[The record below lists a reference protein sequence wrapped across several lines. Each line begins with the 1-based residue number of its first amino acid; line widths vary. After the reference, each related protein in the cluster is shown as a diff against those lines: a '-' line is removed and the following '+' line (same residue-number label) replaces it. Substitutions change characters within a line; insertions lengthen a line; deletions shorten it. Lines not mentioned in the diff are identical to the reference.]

1 MSTALKLVFI
11 NYFFI
16 KILNEIPSTPS
27 CRFLL
32 GGEHGRL
39 RYAAPEGYSPLVE
52 SLLPQ
57 QVLSLEPCFYFGNLA
72 KRALAGPPLVQDDTA
87 FVPTPVDTLAVSQ
100 SFVYVAVKTLNRSIV
115 FD

>member
-1 MSTALKLVFI
+1 MILKGVI
-11 NYFFI
+11 SFF
-16 KILNEIPSTPS
+16 LYS

-57 QVLSLEPCFYFGNLA
+57 QILNLEPCFYFGNLA
-72 KRALAGPPLVQDDTA
+72 KRALAGPTLVQDDTA
-87 FVPTPVDTLAVSQ
+87 FVPTPVDTLSVSKLKNYIYL
-100 SFVYVAVKTLNRSIV
+100 FLLT
-115 FD
+115 